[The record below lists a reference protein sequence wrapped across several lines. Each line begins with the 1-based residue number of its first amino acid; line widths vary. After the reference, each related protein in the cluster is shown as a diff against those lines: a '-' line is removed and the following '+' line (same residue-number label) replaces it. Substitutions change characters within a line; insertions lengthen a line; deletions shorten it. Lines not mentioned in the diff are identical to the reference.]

1 MIKVENVT
9 KSYGA
14 TQVLKGVSLSISDG
28 QFVVITGASGSGKSP
43 TPI

>member
-1 MIKVENVT
+1 MIIVENVT

-28 QFVVITGASGSGKSP
+28 QFVVITGASG
-43 TPI
+43 